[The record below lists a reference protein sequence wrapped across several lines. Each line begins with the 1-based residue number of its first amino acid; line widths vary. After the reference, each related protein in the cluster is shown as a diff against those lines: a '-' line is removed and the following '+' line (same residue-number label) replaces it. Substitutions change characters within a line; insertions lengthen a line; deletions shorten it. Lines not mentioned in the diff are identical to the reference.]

1 MTDSCLSSPESGLS
15 RRYSRLNPLNRA
27 GRGLM
32 RSLSALCTLSLVVG
46 CSAAGEGR
54 EGNASIGGLNHPPAL
69 MPAPDGAAQPGEVGD
84 GTGGPAAP
92 GRASGAKAAACDPAW
107 QARTKYTLSDPQ
119 SARANEMIP
128 SVPRPKKG
136 LAQPDPVYGNC
147 VQRLTDHAEEP
158 PRQFARHDYSRRQA
172 FNADSSR
179 ILIASHD
186 GSWHLYDANTLAWVK
201 ELDEPAGDAELQWH
215 PTNPNLVYFQPTNG
229 VGMVL
234 YELDVETERVRKV
247 ADFSRRLRAIW
258 PKANSAWT
266 KAEGAPSADGR
277 YWCFM
282 VDDAAWRSLGIFV
295 WDMEKDQILGT
306 KSTHGDRPDHV
317 SMSPGGSRCVVSSDS
332 PGVGTRAWTRD
343 FKQAIQLHHKSEHS
357 DLAFDAKG
365 REVYVSIDYQSRDGD
380 VFMVDLESGQ
390 RTSLFKTY
398 LNNSTTAVHFSG
410 RAFKRPGWVLVS
422 TYAADGAQEW
432 LHEKIMAMSLTPNP
446 SIRGLAYHHAHYN
459 GYWTEPQATVNQDFT
474 RVLFNSNWG
483 SKSELDI
490 DNYMISLKPNALD

>member
-1 MTDSCLSSPESGLS
+1 
-15 RRYSRLNPLNRA
+15 
-27 GRGLM
+27 M
-32 RSLSALCTLSLVVG
+32 RSLSAACALLTVLG

-54 EGNASIGGLNHPPAL
+54 EGGALSGGVNKPGATSGATEDASGRVDI
-69 MPAPDGAAQPGEVGD
+69 
-84 GTGGPAAP
+84 PAAH
-92 GRASGAKAAACDPAW
+92 GGDCDTAW
-107 QARTKYTLSDPQ
+107 QAKAKYTLADKQ
-119 SARANEMIP
+119 SARANERIP

-136 LAQPDPVYGNC
+136 LAQHDPVYGNC
-147 VQRLTDHAEEP
+147 VQRLTDHAAEP
-158 PRQFARHDYSRRQA
+158 PKHFARHDYSRRQA
-172 FNADSSR
+172 FNADSSKV
-179 ILIASHD
+179 LIASHD
-186 GSWHLYDANTLAWVK
+186 GTWHLYDAKTLTWLK
-201 ELDEPAGDAELQWH
+201 QLDEPAGDAELQWH
-215 PTNPNLVYFQPTNG
+215 PTDPDLVYFQPTNG

-234 YELDVETERVRKV
+234 YELNVDSERVREV
-247 ADFSRRLRAIW
+247 ADFSSRLQKIW

-282 VDDAAWRSLGIFV
+282 VDDAAWQSLGIFV
-295 WDMEKDQILGT
+295 WDMQKDEILGT

-343 FKQAIQLHHKSEHS
+343 FSRSTLLHHKSEHS

-380 VFMVDLESGQ
+380 VFMVDLESGK
-390 RTSLFKTY
+390 RTTLFSTY

-422 TYAADGAQEW
+422 TYASDGGQAW
-432 LHEKIMAMSLTPNP
+432 LHEKIMAMSLTPDP
-446 SIRGLAYHHAHYN
+446 SIRGLAFHHTQYN

-483 SKSELDI
+483 SNSETDI
-490 DNYMISLKPNALD
+490 DNYMISLQPSALD